1 MATGQVTLRTRRRS
15 SAQEARR
22 DFYRARLVEVAEA
35 LFAEKGFES
44 TKMEEVAEEAGLSLG
59 TVYSAFRGK
68 SAILEALH
76 ETRLKELLGVSVA
89 ATRNLRGSVEI
100 LVAGMRGFVE
110 FFLDNPDFLRI
121 HLRDS
126 TSWGLPMP
134 GRSPR
139 AVAWEKGQAI
149 LIGIL
154 EQGIRE
160 GAFYADDP
168 SRLARTCAA
177 IGEIRLGDWLSG
189 GMSEQ
194 PEVILADVE
203 RQLRRAVCCREE
215 DRTAPARPS

>member
-1 MATGQVTLRTRRRS
+1 MPSRKVASRTLKRA

-22 DFYRARLVEVAEA
+22 DFYRARLVDVAEG
-35 LFAEKGFES
+35 LFAERGFDS
-44 TKMEEVAEEAGLSLG
+44 TKMEEIAEEAGLSLG
-59 TVYSAFRGK
+59 TVYSAYSGK
-68 SAILEALH
+68 AAILQALH
-76 ETRLKELLGVSVA
+76 ETRLEELLSVSVA

-100 LVAGMRGFVE
+100 LVGGMRGFVE

-139 AVAWEKGQAI
+139 AGAWDKGQAI
-149 LIGIL
+149 LTGIL
-154 EQGIRE
+154 EQGIGE
-160 GAFYADDP
+160 GVFYRDDP
-168 SRLARTCAA
+168 SRLARNCAA
-177 IGEIRLGDWLSG
+177 IGEIRLGDWLSS
-189 GMSEQ
+189 GMSEP

-215 DRTAPARPS
+215 DRAETVLPE